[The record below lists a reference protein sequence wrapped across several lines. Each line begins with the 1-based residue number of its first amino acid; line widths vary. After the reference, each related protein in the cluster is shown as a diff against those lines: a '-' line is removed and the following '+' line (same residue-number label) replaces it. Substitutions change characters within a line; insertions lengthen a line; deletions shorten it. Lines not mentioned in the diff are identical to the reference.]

1 MQKSLT
7 ALVVAVPLVLW
18 HLLKPNKSLPLPPGP
33 PKRFL
38 TGNLHQLPT
47 VKQWLV
53 YAEWSKQYGP
63 IMTLQILN
71 RVTILITSAKVAL
84 DLLDARASIYSSR
97 PWTWMLHDL
106 AGNGSSMFSLS
117 SQDPRFPRYRKMLVA
132 GMNKRAVGRYRPVL
146 EAALKE
152 FLRNIATRP
161 DNYESVLT
169 TYSGGVAL
177 KIAYGYDITE
187 PVEDDFFVQLIEGG
201 EGTVPSLVQ
210 PFFFVEAFPFLRFLP
225 KWFPLATFHRIAAA
239 KKKILDAMVYVPNE
253 WAKKKLET
261 NPSDSSFF
269 SEHYFAKEDGGS
281 LSKTE
286 ADDLMWTAGAIYT
299 GGAHTTSSAIA
310 TFLLLISSHAQV
322 QARAREEIDRVVGR
336 GRLVNSDDRAAMPY
350 LAAILKETLRWAP
363 PVPQGLRHAV
373 IQDDIYNGYLIPKGS
388 AVIANIW
395 AITHDAEMYPKPFEF
410 DPSRFLGDTP
420 QRDPAELF
428 LLSQTFLLADIV
440 VSFVF
445 GFGRRVCPGA
455 TLAEESVFLAAAN
468 LLALFD
474 IKKALDTAGREV
486 DPMESLDWR
495 TGLVTIPL
503 NFKFRLVPRSADTLA
518 AMIDG

>member
-1 MQKSLT
+1 MQKSLA
-7 ALVVAVPLVLW
+7 ALVVALPLVLW
-18 HLLKPNKSLPLPPGP
+18 QLLKPKSLPLPPGP

-53 YAEWSKQYGP
+53 YAEWSKRYGP

-84 DLLDARASIYSSR
+84 DLLDARASIYSGR
-97 PWTWMLHDL
+97 PWTWMLHGL

-117 SQDPRFPRYRKMLVA
+117 SQDPRFPRYRRMLVA
-132 GMNKRAVGRYRPVL
+132 GMNKRAVRRYQPVL

-152 FLRNIATRP
+152 FLKTIAVRP
-161 DNYESVLT
+161 DDYESVLT
-169 TYSGGVAL
+169 TYSGGIAL

-187 PVEDDFFVQLIEGG
+187 PVEEDYFVKLIEGA
-201 EGTVPSLVQ
+201 EDTIPSLVQ

-261 NPSDSSFF
+261 DPSAASFF
-269 SEHYFAKEDGGS
+269 SGHYFGKEDSGS
-281 LSKTE
+281 LSKAE

-299 GGAHTTSSAIA
+299 GGAHTTASAIA
-310 TFLLLISSHAQV
+310 TFLLLISTHTEV

-363 PVPQGLRHAV
+363 PAPQGIRHAV

-420 QRDPAELF
+420 QRDPA
-428 LLSQTFLLADIV
+428 D
-440 VSFVF
+440 FVF

-455 TLAEESVFLAAAN
+455 TLAGESVFLAAAN

-474 IKKALDTAGREV
+474 IKTALDPAGRGI
-486 DPMESLDWR
+486 DPMEGLDWR
-495 TGLVTIPL
+495 TGLITTPL
-503 NFKFRLVPRSADTLA
+503 NFRFRLVPRSADTLA